1 METIL
6 KGMQLL
12 GVGRPLKSY
21 ITLREEGTWP
31 GVVNEG
37 NEENRVNL
45 RKL

>member
-1 METIL
+1 
-6 KGMQLL
+6 MQLL

-21 ITLREEGTWP
+21 IILKEEDIWP

-37 NEENRVNL
+37 NEENRINL